1 MSADLRSL
9 RMIRLAY
16 LSAYNLYGLL
26 GWTFILFTLA
36 KMLAEGRVTDLWK
49 VRRRGRF
56 QAFPPRFRDLGVEER
71 HAAA

>member
-49 VRRRGRF
+49 VRRRRGRF
-56 QAFPPRFRDLGVEER
+56 
-71 HAAA
+71 